1 MEIAAFRHAIEE
13 RAQRGEIIARGLE
26 FGCGDDG
33 VEFAGEQDET
43 EQEDES
49 RQEDDGKDDA
59 KSQGFAPALLFA
71 RRS

>member
-1 MEIAAFRHAIEE
+1 MEIAAFRYAIEE
-13 RAQRGEIIARGLE
+13 RAQRCEIIARGLE
-26 FGCGDDG
+26 SGCGDDG

-59 KSQGFAPALLFA
+59 ASQGFAPALLFA